1 MLAPDMGV
9 WLYKLN
15 LFLFGEFAYYYPF
28 FLFVLNYVYY
38 KRNYKLANFTRRE
51 LFGIG
56 FAFFSSLLLFAVFY
70 PNFGYVLELSY
81 VIFSIILGHT
91 GSGIFAL
98 LLLFFSFVLLFPK
111 TTKELFKI
119 ELNFNNLLRIENA
132 LKALLMRVFGG
143 ENEKDDLGKIE
154 PKAPIIT
161 SEKSI
166 DSAQEKNQNENE
178 NLNLNQTEQ
187 LIKYSN
193 INASK
198 NSIITAKENF
208 EKLKNQILDEK
219 VEIDQESIK
228 EAKSFMYENSQQV
241 RSFVQKASR
250 MSIKLDEDFNFI
262 SEEEADMIP
271 ERFLKPK
278 KLEDIK
284 QIDTSNKNLDEPSYK
299 RKNIEISVPK
309 QEIKPKIFTKELELR
324 ENLIK
329 EAKLEQEY
337 KAYQNEILEN
347 KVQEEIKELEKKDK
361 LEPDLNHI
369 IQGSKYN
376 FSTPLQEAL
385 SIKEEVKMQ
394 DVQTF
399 SVSERTNEI
408 EVIDFDE
415 SEIEIK
421 KMESINKSIHDFIP
435 VVEELEHPYIE
446 PTPIVK
452 VEEIEP
458 LNNHQVNN
466 QVQIQGQDKIIEQ
479 TENFAK
485 EQISQEP
492 SQEITRQKAILAKE
506 IELNKALLREIEQ
519 GEIEKPKD
527 FELPPLEFLTNPS
540 HNKQEINESEIDK
553 KIYNLLEKLRRF
565 KIGGD
570 VISTYVGP
578 VVTTFEFRPSA
589 DVKVS
594 RILNLQ
600 DDLTMALMAKS
611 IRIQAPIPGKDVVG
625 IEVPND
631 EIQTIYLREILESE
645 VFKNA
650 KSPLTIALGKDIVG
664 NAFVTD
670 LKKLPHLLIA
680 GTTGSGKSVGINSML
695 LSLLYRNSPK
705 TLRLMMIDPK
715 MLEFSIYNDIPHL
728 LTPVITDPKK
738 AVNALSNMVAEMER
752 RYRLMAEAKTK
763 NIENYNEKMKELG
776 EEELPFI
783 VVIIDELADLMMTA
797 GKDVEF
803 YIGRLAQMARASG
816 IHLIVATQRPSVDV
830 VTGLIKANLPSRI
843 SYKVGQ
849 KIDSKVILDA
859 MGAESLLGRGDCLFT
874 PPGTSSIVRLHAPF
888 ASEFE
893 IEKIVDFLKDQQ
905 SVEYDESFLKDQQS
919 MGVTSSESINN
930 GEYDELY
937 EDAKRV
943 ILSDGK
949 TSISY
954 LQRKLNIGYNR
965 AANIIDQLTE
975 SGVLSEPNTKGQREI
990 L

>member
-9 WLYKLN
+9 WIYKAN

-28 FLFVLNYVYY
+28 FLFILNYVYY

-70 PNFGYVLELSY
+70 PNSGYILELSY
-81 VIFSIILGHT
+81 AIFSIILGHT

-98 LLLFFSFVLLFPK
+98 VLLFFSFILLFPK

-119 ELNFNNLLRIENA
+119 ELDFNILLRVENA

-143 ENEKDDLGKIE
+143 ENEKDDLSKIE
-154 PKAPIIT
+154 PKAPVVT
-161 SEKSI
+161 LEKNTAPI
-166 DSAQEKNQNENE
+166 QEKIQDENE

-187 LIKYSN
+187 LVKYNN

-219 VEIDQESIK
+219 VEIDKESIK
-228 EAKSFMYENSQQV
+228 EAKSFIYENSQQV
-241 RSFVQKASR
+241 RNFVQKASR

-262 SEEEADMIP
+262 SEEEVDMIP

-278 KLEDIK
+278 KLDDIK
-284 QIDTSNKNLDEPSYK
+284 QIDTNNKNLDEPSYK

-324 ENLIK
+324 ENLMK

-347 KVQEEIKELEKKDK
+347 KVQEEIKELEKKDS
-361 LEPDLNHI
+361 LELDLNHI

-376 FSTPLQEAL
+376 FGTPLQEVSSA
-385 SIKEEVKMQ
+385 KEEVKTQ
-394 DVQTF
+394 NAPIP
-399 SVSERTNEI
+399 SILEKTNEVEI
-408 EVIDFDE
+408 IDFDE
-415 SEIEIK
+415 NEIEIK
-421 KMESINKSIHDFIP
+421 KMESINKSFHDFIP
-435 VVEELEHPYIE
+435 IVEELEHPYIE

-452 VEEIEP
+452 IEEIEP
-458 LNNHQVNN
+458 LDN
-466 QVQIQGQDKIIEQ
+466 QINKQIPIQEKNEIIEQ
-479 TENFAK
+479 SNSFIK

-570 VISTYVGP
+570 VISTYIGP

-919 MGVTSSESINN
+919 MGVTSSESMNN

-975 SGVLSEPNTKGQREI
+975 SGVLSEPNSKGQREI

>member
-9 WLYKLN
+9 WIYKAN

-28 FLFVLNYVYY
+28 FLFILNYVYY
-38 KRNYKLANFTRRE
+38 KRNYKLASFTRRE

-70 PNFGYVLELSY
+70 PNSGYTLELSY
-81 VIFSIILGHT
+81 AIFSIILGHT

-98 LLLFFSFVLLFPK
+98 VLLFFSFILLFPK

-119 ELNFNNLLRIENA
+119 ELDFNILLRVENA

-143 ENEKDDLGKIE
+143 ENEKDDLSKIE
-154 PKAPIIT
+154 PKAPVVT
-161 SEKSI
+161 LEKNTAPI
-166 DSAQEKNQNENE
+166 QEKIQDENE

-187 LIKYSN
+187 LVKYNN

-219 VEIDQESIK
+219 VEIDKESIK
-228 EAKSFMYENSQQV
+228 EAKSFIYENSQQV
-241 RSFVQKASR
+241 RNFVQKASR

-262 SEEEADMIP
+262 SEEEVDMIP

-278 KLEDIK
+278 KLDDIK
-284 QIDTSNKNLDEPSYK
+284 QIDTNNKNLDEPSYK

-324 ENLIK
+324 ENLMK

-347 KVQEEIKELEKKDK
+347 KVQEEIKELEKKDS
-361 LEPDLNHI
+361 LELDLNHI

-376 FSTPLQEAL
+376 FGTPLQEVSSA
-385 SIKEEVKMQ
+385 KEEVKTQ
-394 DVQTF
+394 NAPIP
-399 SVSERTNEI
+399 SILEKTNEVEI
-408 EVIDFDE
+408 IDFDE
-415 SEIEIK
+415 NEIEIK
-421 KMESINKSIHDFIP
+421 KMESINKSFHDFIP
-435 VVEELEHPYIE
+435 IVEELEHPYIE

-452 VEEIEP
+452 IEEIEP
-458 LNNHQVNN
+458 LDN
-466 QVQIQGQDKIIEQ
+466 QINKQIPIQEKNEIIEQ
-479 TENFAK
+479 GNSFIK

-570 VISTYVGP
+570 VISTYIGP

-919 MGVTSSESINN
+919 MGVTSSESMNN

-975 SGVLSEPNTKGQREI
+975 SGVLSEPNSKGQREI

>member
-1 MLAPDMGV
+1 MLAPSMGEWV
-9 WLYKLN
+9 YKAN
-15 LFLFGEFAYYYPF
+15 LFLFGEFGYYYPF
-28 FLFVLNYVYY
+28 SLLVLNYLYY
-38 KRNYKLANFTRRE
+38 RKNYKIENFKRRE
-51 LFGIG
+51 LFGFSLAF
-56 FAFFSSLLLFAVFY
+56 FAFLLLFSALY
-70 PNFGYVLELSY
+70 KNSGYISSFVYE
-81 VIFSIILGHT
+81 IFSILLGHT

-98 LLLFFSFVLLFPK
+98 LLLFFSLILLFPK
-111 TTKELFKI
+111 FAKEILKI
-119 ELNFNNLLRIENA
+119 ELDFTFLLKVEQA
-132 LKALLMRVFGG
+132 FKSLLMRVFGG
-143 ENEKDDLGKIE
+143 EDEKEDIGKLEPIVPKLDILQDSIFKNSQANEKTK
-154 PKAPIIT
+154 T
-161 SEKSI
+161 SS
-166 DSAQEKNQNENE
+166 
-178 NLNLNQTEQ
+178 LEQ
-187 LIKYSN
+187 IVKESN

-198 NSIITAKENF
+198 NSITTAKKNF
-208 EKLKNQILDEK
+208 EKLKNQILDETI
-219 VEIDQESIK
+219 EIDKQSLKESR
-228 EAKSFMYENSQQV
+228 SFVYEHSQQV
-241 RSFVQKASR
+241 WNFAQKASK
-250 MSIKLDEDFNFI
+250 SSVSLDEEFNFI
-262 SEEEADMIP
+262 TEEEVDMIP

-278 KLEDIK
+278 KPQDLK
-284 QIDTSNKNLDEPSYK
+284 QIDINKNLDEPSYK
-299 RKNIEISVPK
+299 RKNIEIPVSK
-309 QEIKPKIFTKELELR
+309 QEVKSKIFKKELELR

-329 EAKLEQEY
+329 KEKLEQEY

-347 KVQEEIKELEKKDK
+347 KVKQ
-361 LEPDLNHI
+361 
-369 IQGSKYN
+369 
-376 FSTPLQEAL
+376 
-385 SIKEEVKMQ
+385 
-394 DVQTF
+394 
-399 SVSERTNEI
+399 
-408 EVIDFDE
+408 
-415 SEIEIK
+415 EIK
-421 KMESINKSIHDFIP
+421 KLEEYDAINSSDIIEGNKYSFNSPKTIKTETESNKINENKNPDKADNIFEFAPI
-435 VVEELEHPYIE
+435 VEELNHPYIE
-446 PTPIVK
+446 PTPIKNINEIVI
-452 VEEIEP
+452 EEKNT
-458 LNNHQVNN
+458 LDF
-466 QVQIQGQDKIIEQ
+466 IQNTKTKIDDEKTNDQDIKL
-479 TENFAK
+479 
-485 EQISQEP
+485 
-492 SQEITRQKAILAKE
+492 QKAVLAKE
-506 IELNKALLREIEQ
+506 IAINQALLREIEQ
-519 GEIEKPKD
+519 GEVEKPKD
-527 FELPPLEFLTNPS
+527 FTLPPLDFLANPKE
-540 HNKQEINESEIDK
+540 HRQEINESEIDK

-631 EIQTIYLREILESE
+631 EIQTIYLREILQSE

-752 RYRLMAEAKTK
+752 RYRLMADAKTK

-776 EEELPFI
+776 GEELPFI

-919 MGVTSSESINN
+919 VGVTTNESFD
-930 GEYDELY
+930 GEVDELY
-937 EDAKRV
+937 EEAKRV
-943 ILSDGK
+943 ILEDGK

-954 LQRKLNIGYNR
+954 LQRRLKIGYNR
-965 AANIIDQLTE
+965 SANIIEQLTQN
-975 SGVLSEPNTKGQREI
+975 GILSEPDAKGQREI

>member
-1 MLAPDMGV
+1 MLAPSMGEWV
-9 WLYKLN
+9 YKAN
-15 LFLFGEFAYYYPF
+15 LFLFGEFGYYYPF
-28 FLFVLNYVYY
+28 FLFILNYVYY

-70 PNFGYVLELSY
+70 PNSGYILELAY
-81 VIFSIILGHT
+81 AIFSTILGHT

-98 LLLFFSFVLLFPK
+98 LLLLFSLVLLFPK
-111 TTKELFKI
+111 FAKEILKI
-119 ELNFNNLLRIENA
+119 ELDFTYLLKVEQA
-132 LKALLMRVFGG
+132 FKSLLMRVFGG
-143 ENEKDDLGKIE
+143 ENEKEDVGKSE
-154 PKAPIIT
+154 LMVPKLNILQDSIYGNLQINKKEKTNNLEQII
-161 SEKSI
+161 K
-166 DSAQEKNQNENE
+166 D
-178 NLNLNQTEQ
+178 
-187 LIKYSN
+187 SN

-198 NSIITAKENF
+198 NSITTAKENF
-208 EKLKNQILDEK
+208 EKLKNQILDETI
-219 VEIDQESIK
+219 EIDKQSLKESR
-228 EAKSFMYENSQQV
+228 SFVYEHSQQV
-241 RSFVQKASR
+241 RNFAQKASK
-250 MSIKLDEDFNFI
+250 MSISLDEDFNFI
-262 SEEEADMIP
+262 SEEEVDMIP

-284 QIDTSNKNLDEPSYK
+284 QIDTNKNLDEPSYK
-299 RKNIEISVPK
+299 RKNIEIPVSN
-309 QEIKPKIFTKELELR
+309 QEVKPKIFTKELELR

-329 EAKLEQEY
+329 KEKLEQEY

-347 KVQEEIKELEKKDK
+347 KVKQ
-361 LEPDLNHI
+361 
-369 IQGSKYN
+369 
-376 FSTPLQEAL
+376 
-385 SIKEEVKMQ
+385 
-394 DVQTF
+394 
-399 SVSERTNEI
+399 
-408 EVIDFDE
+408 
-415 SEIEIK
+415 EIK
-421 KMESINKSIHDFIP
+421 KLEEYDAINSSDIIEGNKYSFNSPKTIKTETEESDKINENKNLDKTDNIFEFTPI
-435 VVEELEHPYIE
+435 VEELNHPYIE
-446 PTPIVK
+446 PTPIKNINEIVI
-452 VEEIEP
+452 EEKNT
-458 LNNHQVNN
+458 LDF
-466 QVQIQGQDKIIEQ
+466 IQNTKTKIDDEK
-479 TENFAK
+479 TND
-485 EQISQEP
+485 
-492 SQEITRQKAILAKE
+492 QEIKLQKAVLAKE
-506 IELNKALLREIEQ
+506 IAINQALLREIEQ
-519 GEIEKPKD
+519 GEVEKPKD
-527 FELPPLEFLTNPS
+527 FTLPPLDFLANPKE
-540 HNKQEINESEIDK
+540 HRQEINESEIDK

-631 EIQTIYLREILESE
+631 EIQTIYLREILQSE

-752 RYRLMAEAKTK
+752 RYRLMADAKTK

-776 EEELPFI
+776 GEELPFI

-919 MGVTSSESINN
+919 VGVTTNESFD
-930 GEYDELY
+930 GEVDELY
-937 EDAKRV
+937 EEAKRV
-943 ILSDGK
+943 ILEDGK

-954 LQRKLNIGYNR
+954 LQRRLKIGYNR
-965 AANIIDQLTE
+965 SANIIEQLTQN
-975 SGVLSEPNTKGQREI
+975 GILSEPDAKGQREI